1 MSKLFFVHTRLIGR
15 QGRLSLDICPNFHS
29 FFLFW
34 TLPKAFVRL
43 TAVIR
48 HILSSFMYILGIL
61 NILIIC
67 KLYVRGISV
76 KSLTYIIKV
85 DLTYLRSTRPLSYQ
99 AQPHPKFWV
108 RGIIIAAVGN
118 HHTPYTRGAKRG
130 GALEHCSQKEM
141 DRAILVRRIWLKFT
155 ALVEIL

>member
-1 MSKLFFVHTRLIGR
+1 M
-15 QGRLSLDICPNFHS
+15 DICPNFHS

-61 NILIIC
+61 HILIIC

-108 RGIIIAAVGN
+108 SGIIIAAVGN

-141 DRAILVRRIWLKFT
+141 DRIDHGRRIWDKST
-155 ALVEIL
+155 SLVANIIYRVIYPTY